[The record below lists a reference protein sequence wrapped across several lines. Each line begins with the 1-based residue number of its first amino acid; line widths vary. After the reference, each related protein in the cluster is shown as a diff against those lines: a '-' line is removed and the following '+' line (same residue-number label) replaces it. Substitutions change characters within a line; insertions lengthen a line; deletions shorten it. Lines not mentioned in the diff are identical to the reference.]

1 MADQVSKRLYT
12 FHMTTAVIEI
22 SKENQ
27 KTLIV
32 REKGEKKHSET
43 IWKMGRQQKYNKEL
57 ISSR

>member
-43 IWKMGRQQKYNKEL
+43 IWKMGRQDRK
-57 ISSR
+57 SVV